1 MEATGIV
8 EIDLAALARNYRLL
22 ARAAAPGDC
31 GAVVKADAY
40 GLGVASVARALEAA
54 GCRHFFVATPA
65 EGVELR
71 SVLPRTDIFVLEGLA
86 GSSREAL
93 RAAGLVPVLNSL
105 AELVAWGSTGPA
117 AVQLDTG
124 MSRLGLS
131 AADVDVLKQQG
142 QGAGAGVGVGVGK
155 SAGTVDVRYAM
166 THFACAEE
174 PAHALNDRQLAA
186 FAELRTFWPKART
199 SLGNSAALLSGQRFA
214 SDLARPGVTLYG
226 ANPFV
231 GRASPVEPVVT
242 VRGRILQIREIE
254 AGTSVGYDATF
265 VARRR
270 TRLAVV
276 GVGYADGYLRS
287 LSNRGIAAVAGQR
300 VPVAGRVSMDLTCL
314 DITDVGQNAVAVG
327 DWATLIGGE
336 VPLDEIAVLAGTNA
350 YELLTRLGPRLER
363 RYINE
368 DPVQEKRK

>member
-1 MEATGIV
+1 MEATGIL
-8 EIDLAALARNYRLL
+8 EIDLAALARNYRVL
-22 ARAAAPGDC
+22 AGAAAPGAC

-40 GLGVASVARALEAA
+40 GLGVAPVALAIEAA
-54 GCRHFFVATPA
+54 GCRNFFVATPA

-71 SVLPRTDIFVLEGLA
+71 AALPGAGIFVLEGLA

-93 RAAGLVPVLNSL
+93 LAAQLVPVLNSL
-105 AELVAWGSTGPA
+105 AELAAWGSAGPA
-117 AVQLDTG
+117 AVQIDTG

-131 AADVDVLKQQG
+131 AADIDALRQQG
-142 QGAGAGVGVGVGK
+142 RGAGSGAGAG
-155 SAGTVDVRYAM
+155 SIDIRYVM

-174 PAHALNDRQLAA
+174 PAHPLNDRQLAA
-186 FAELRTFWPKART
+186 FAEFRKLWPAART

-226 ANPFV
+226 ANPFAD
-231 GRASPVEPVVT
+231 RPSPVEPVVT
-242 VRGRILQIREIE
+242 VRGRILQIREID

-270 TRLAVV
+270 TRITVV

-287 LSNRGIAAVAGQR
+287 LSNRGIAAVAGRR

-314 DITDVGQNAVAVG
+314 DITDLEPDAVATG
-327 DWATLIGGE
+327 DWATLIGGA
-336 VPLDEIAVLAGTNA
+336 VPLDEVAVLAGTNA
-350 YELLTRLGPRLER
+350 YEILTRLGRRLER
-363 RYINE
+363 RYRNAISME
-368 DPVQEKRK
+368 E

>member
-8 EIDLAALARNYRLL
+8 EIDLAALARNYSVL
-22 ARAAAPGDC
+22 AGAAAPGAC

-40 GLGVASVARALEAA
+40 GLGVAPVALALEAA
-54 GCRHFFVATPA
+54 GCRNFFIATPA

-71 SVLPRTDIFVLEGLA
+71 AILPRAEIFVLEGLA
-86 GSSREAL
+86 GSGREAL
-93 RAAGLVPVLNSL
+93 LAARLVPVLNSL
-105 AELVAWGSTGPA
+105 AELAAWGSTGPA
-117 AVQLDTG
+117 AVQIDTG

-131 AADVDVLKQQG
+131 ATDIDVLRG
-142 QGAGAGVGVGVGK
+142 RRQGAGPGASTDTGAK
-155 SAGTVDVRYAM
+155 SIDIRYVM

-174 PAHALNDRQLAA
+174 PAHPLNDRQLAA
-186 FAELRTFWPKART
+186 FAKLRKLWPAALT

-226 ANPFV
+226 ANPFAD
-231 GRASPVEPVVT
+231 RPAPVEPVVT
-242 VRGRILQIREIE
+242 VLARILQIREID

-265 VARRR
+265 VAERP

-287 LSNRGIAAVAGQR
+287 LSNRGIAAVAGRR

-314 DITDVGQNAVAVG
+314 DITDLEPGAVAVG

-336 VPLDEIAVLAGTNA
+336 VPLDEVAVLAGTNA
-350 YELLTRLGPRLER
+350 YELLTRLGRRLER
-363 RYINE
+363 RYRNAISME
-368 DPVQEKRK
+368 E

>member
-8 EIDLAALARNYRLL
+8 EIDLAALARNFRML

-40 GLGVASVARALEAA
+40 GLGVAPVARALEAA

-71 SVLPRTDIFVLEGLA
+71 AVLPRAGIFVLEGLA

-93 RAAGLVPVLNSL
+93 LAAALIPVLNSL
-105 AELVAWGSTGPA
+105 AELAAWSSAGPA
-117 AVQLDTG
+117 VVQVDTG

-131 AADVDVLKQQG
+131 AADIDALRRRDPG
-142 QGAGAGVGVGVGK
+142 
-155 SAGTVDVRYAM
+155 VDVRYVM

-174 PAHALNDRQLAA
+174 PAHPLNERQLAV
-186 FAELRTFWPKART
+186 FAELRKLWPAART
-199 SLGNSAALLSGQRFA
+199 SLGNSAALLSGERFA

-231 GRASPVEPVVT
+231 GRPSPVEPVVT
-242 VRGRILQIREIE
+242 VRGRILQIRDIE

-265 VARRR
+265 VAKRR

-314 DITDVGQNAVAVG
+314 DITDVGRNAVAAG

-336 VPLDEIAVLAGTNA
+336 VPLDEMAVLAGTNA
-350 YELLTRLGPRLER
+350 YELLTRLGRRLER
-363 RYINE
+363 RYVNE
-368 DPVQEKRK
+368 DSGEEKCK

>member
-1 MEATGIV
+1 MKTTGIV
-8 EIDLAALARNYRLL
+8 EIDLAALARNYRVL
-22 ARAAAPGDC
+22 AGAAAPGDC

-40 GLGVASVARALEAA
+40 GLGVEPVARALEAA
-54 GCRHFFVATPA
+54 GCRHFFVAKPA

-71 SVLPRTDIFVLEGLA
+71 AILQRAEIFVLEGLA
-86 GSSREAL
+86 GSSREAFV
-93 RAAGLVPVLNSL
+93 AAQLIPVLNSL
-105 AELVAWGSTGPA
+105 AELAAWGNAGPA
-117 AVQLDTG
+117 AVQIDTG

-131 AADVDVLKQQG
+131 AADVDALKRK
-142 QGAGAGVGVGVGK
+142 GAGSV
-155 SAGTVDVRYAM
+155 TVDIRFVL

-186 FAELRTFWPKART
+186 FAEHRKFWPAART
-199 SLGNSAALLSGQRFA
+199 SLGNSAALLSGKRFA

-226 ANPFV
+226 ANPFAD
-231 GRASPVEPVVT
+231 RASPVEPVVT

-254 AGTSVGYDATF
+254 PGTSVGYDATF
-265 VARRR
+265 VATRR

-287 LSNRGIAAVAGQR
+287 LSNRGIAAVAGRR

-314 DITDVGQNAVAVG
+314 DITELERDAVAVG

-336 VPLDEIAVLAGTNA
+336 VPLDEVAVLAGTNA
-350 YELLTRLGPRLER
+350 YEILTRLGRRLER
-363 RYINE
+363 RYRNAISME
-368 DPVQEKRK
+368 E